1 MKIQSAS
8 RPPGQT
14 LPCPVHCRGSTTQ
27 GCGSLQDK
35 RRRQCRNGF
44 RVSITIQQRRVGLWA
59 WLGTGNKVP
68 CMQQVPAIA
77 TQGKKR
83 VGSSKCNP
91 SRVFKK
97 IKNLQQNP
105 QRSRSVPD
113 SDSRLARHD
122 SAPGGWIGWGFA
134 ASAGRVPIVLSST
147 VLVRR
152 WVGPEE
158 RIHPRNIV
166 LGGAGR
172 GRFAVSYVSAAE
184 QVGFVH

>member
-1 MKIQSAS
+1 MPADLQGRLS
-8 RPPGQT
+8 
-14 LPCPVHCRGSTTQ
+14 PCPVHSCRGSTTT
-27 GCGSLQDK
+27 GCGSLKTKEDDSAVT
-35 RRRQCRNGF
+35 GF

-122 SAPGGWIGWGFA
+122 WAPGGWIGWGFA
-134 ASAGRVPIVLSST
+134 AVCRSFCLRQFSCADG
-147 VLVRR
+147 
-152 WVGPEE
+152 WV
-158 RIHPRNIV
+158 PRNESIPGISFWAG
-166 LGGAGR
+166 LGG
-172 GRFAVSYVSAAE
+172 
-184 QVGFVH
+184 VGLQ